1 MLNVKDQTTT
11 EPDVEPRQL
20 GISGDSGGGSDPGW
34 RARRAARRAALA
46 AGPELG
52 VPTLPYAGQVVET
65 SGGPVEVREIGS
77 GPTLV
82 FVHGLLVDGRVW
94 DPLVEQ
100 LAGSYRC
107 VVPTLPLGSHR
118 RPMHAGADQSPEGI
132 AALLEELTVTLS
144 LTDVTAVASDSGG
157 AITQLWMDAGASRLT
172 RVVLTPCDCF
182 THFFPPAFRPY
193 QWMARA
199 PRVGG
204 PVLALSRFRLIRHL
218 PNVYGG
224 LTHRRID
231 DALLRDWLAP
241 IASDRAI
248 FRDTIKFLG
257 TISSKRLI
265 EAEQRLG
272 SFDRPVLLAWA
283 PEQEWFPPRHAR
295 QLAEILPDARIRHI
309 ADTGAF
315 VSLEQPAALAAAIRE
330 FVGAGA

>member
-1 MLNVKDQTTT
+1 MLNVKDQKTTQ
-11 EPDVEPRQL
+11 VAVAQRAL
-20 GISGDSGGGSDPGW
+20 GLSADPGAAADPGW
-34 RARRAARRAALA
+34 RARRLARRAALA
-46 AGPELG
+46 AGPALRA
-52 VPTLPYAGQVVET
+52 PNLPYTGHVVET

-77 GPTLV
+77 GPTLF

-118 RPMHAGADQSPEGI
+118 RAMHASADLSPEGI
-132 AALLEELTVTLS
+132 AALLEELTIALE
-144 LTDVTAVASDSGG
+144 LTDVTVVANDSGG
-157 AITQLWMDAGASRLT
+157 AITQLWLDAKPSRVA

-193 QWMARA
+193 QWLAKA
-199 PRVGG
+199 PRLGAAIMG
-204 PVLALSRFRLIRHL
+204 LSRFRAIRHL

-241 IASDRAI
+241 IGSDRAV

-257 TISSKRLI
+257 TISSERLV

-283 PEQEWFPPRHAR
+283 PEQAWFPPRHAR
-295 QLAEILPDARIRHI
+295 QLAEILPDARIVHI

-315 VSLEQPAALAAAIRE
+315 VSLEQPAALAEAIRE
-330 FVGAGA
+330 FVA

>member
-1 MLNVKDQTTT
+1 MLNVKDQKTRRGAAARG
-11 EPDVEPRQL
+11 EL
-20 GISGDSGGGSDPGW
+20 GRSGDPGVGTDPGW
-34 RARRAARRAALA
+34 RARFRARRTARS
-46 AGPELG
+46 AGVELRA
-52 VPTLPYAGQVVET
+52 PTLPYTSQWVET

-77 GPTLV
+77 GPTLF

-107 VVPTLPLGSHR
+107 VVPTLPLGAHR
-118 RPMHAGADQSPEGI
+118 RPMHASADQSPEGI
-132 AALLEELTVTLS
+132 AALLDEVTVALELT
-144 LTDVTAVASDSGG
+144 DATAVASDSGG
-157 AITQLWMDAGASRLT
+157 AITQLWMDRGPSRVGK
-172 RVVLTPCDCF
+172 VVLTPCDCF

-193 QWMARA
+193 QWLAKV

-204 PVLALSRFRLIRHL
+204 PVMTLSRFRAVRHL
-218 PNVYGG
+218 PTVYGG

-231 DALLRDWLAP
+231 DALLRDWLTP
-241 IASDRAI
+241 IGSDRAV

-257 TISSKRLI
+257 SISSKRLI
-265 EAEQRLG
+265 AAEQRLG

-295 QLAEILPDARIRHI
+295 RLAEILPDARVVHI

-315 VSLEQPAALAAAIRE
+315 ISLEQPAALAAAIRE
-330 FVGAGA
+330 FVGS